1 MIRLQHQ
8 QPLEV
13 SIQGGLPILVLT
25 RRRGEKILIAPDIVI
40 TVVECGNGRV
50 RLAFECP
57 RDVPIYRD
65 DVGGLDLETR
75 VEIVKAS
82 QQKRRKT
89 T

>member
-1 MIRLQHQ
+1 M
-8 QPLEV
+8 
-13 SIQGGLPILVLT
+13 LVLT

-40 TVVECGNGRV
+40 TVVECENGRV
-50 RLAFECP
+50 RLGFECP

-65 DVGGLDLETR
+65 DVDGLDLETR